1 MPDQRSANELE
12 IMRLLAR
19 LAHAVDD
26 RDLQAYRDCLADE
39 VLCLSAAGV
48 WQPEL
53 GDAYAQRSLDSVS
66 AMEWT
71 HHRLC
76 NFVVEVDGEKARAR
90 VDVVAEM
97 QASDGDRAPARVTV
111 GGRYDLEFARLATG
125 WRITKRHMTTRY
137 TIGDPTVLER
147 ARGPRLAAGRT
158 SPSRAGPSGSSRS

>member
-1 MPDQRSANELE
+1 MAARGCSDELE

-39 VLCLSAAGV
+39 VTCRSEGE
-48 WQPEL
+48 WQLES

-66 AMEWT
+66 ALEWT

-76 NFVVEVDGEKARAR
+76 NFVVEIEGDKARAR

-97 QASDGDRAPARVTV
+97 QGLDGDRAPARVT
-111 GGRYDLEFARLATG
+111 
-125 WRITKRHMTTRY
+125 
-137 TIGDPTVLER
+137 
-147 ARGPRLAAGRT
+147 LAADTT
-158 SPSRAGPSGSSRS
+158 SSSRGS

>member
-1 MPDQRSANELE
+1 
-12 IMRLLAR
+12 MRLLAR

-39 VLCLSAAGV
+39 VTCLSEGE
-48 WQPEL
+48 WRLEPSD
-53 GDAYAQRSLDSVS
+53 GYAQRSLDSVS

-97 QASDGDRAPARVTV
+97 QAFDGDRAPARVTV
-111 GGRYDLEFARLATG
+111 GGRYDLEFVRLATG

-147 ARGPRLAAGRT
+147 ARGPRRAAGQT
-158 SPSRAGPSGSSRS
+158 SPSRAGPR

>member
-1 MPDQRSANELE
+1 MPDQRSADELE

-19 LAHAVDD
+19 LAHAADD

-39 VLCLSAAGV
+39 VLCLSEVGV
-48 WQPEL
+48 WRPES
-53 GDAYAQRSLDSVS
+53 GDAYAQRALDSVS
-66 AMEWT
+66 ALEWT

-76 NFVVEVDGEKARAR
+76 NFVVEVEGEQAHAR

-97 QASDGDRAPARVTV
+97 QASNGDGASARVTV
-111 GGRYDLEFARLATG
+111 GGRYDLEFAWLAIG

-147 ARGPRLAAGRT
+147 ARGARHAAGQT
-158 SPSRAGPSGSSRS
+158 SPSRAGPR

>member
-1 MPDQRSANELE
+1 MLSSDASTTDRRSADELE
-12 IMRLLAR
+12 IMRLMAR
-19 LAHAVDD
+19 FAHAVDD
-26 RDLQAYRDCLADE
+26 RDLHAYRECLADE

-48 WQPEL
+48 WRPESA
-53 GDAYAQRSLDSVS
+53 DAYAQRSLDSVS

-76 NFVVEVDGEKARAR
+76 NFVVDVDSDKARAR

-97 QASDGDRAPARVTV
+97 QASEGDRAPARLTV

-137 TIGDPTVLER
+137 TIGDATLLER
-147 ARGPRLAAGRT
+147 ARGARLPA
-158 SPSRAGPSGSSRS
+158 S